1 VIYCGGFKAKLGY
14 EKMYGN
20 WGCGAPPPPPLL
32 TSIGYRHPS
41 KTPYK
46 VAEAQGL
53 KAAVYHMSLGIR
65 PSGLYRW
72 NLSNWVERGTVR
84 VKCLAQEHNTMH
96 MTPARV

>member
-1 VIYCGGFKAKLGY
+1 MVLKLN
-14 EKMYGN
+14 EKPEYMKK
-20 WGCGAPPPPPLL
+20 CTAIETAVPPPSPLH
-32 TSIGYRHPS
+32 TSIGYKHPS

-65 PSGLYRW
+65 PSGPYRW